1 MQTTFEKII
10 IIILIIVTIGTN
22 IKRDMVDG
30 PIHVIVHVRSMQ

>member
-10 IIILIIVTIGTN
+10 IIIIIVTIGTK